1 MFKPKRTTCIKNMY
15 RDDLLDGSPGWIIL
29 KKGDNLDT
37 DIHFYKRVSSQV
49 TLFEKKTLQI
59 V

>member
-1 MFKPKRTTCIKNMY
+1 MY